1 MSNYEVVMVENPL
14 KTYVWSF
21 HDDHSVIWQDFD
33 MQRSSMMVALLI
45 LLNENMAL
53 PSLDYIKYKRF
64 I

>member
-14 KTYVWSF
+14 QTTMCDK
-21 HDDHSVIWQDFD
+21 IWQDFD

-53 PSLDYIKYKRF
+53 PSLDYIKYKTF